1 MGGLG
6 SGRPASGR
14 NTVEGSRSIDILK
27 LHRAG
32 CLKPGWTGGWQ
43 WTQNGEPV
51 AWIGLRAEE
60 HRLVLTY
67 HYRRG
72 GGEWEDIEE
81 PVPLAWQP
89 CRFGGR
95 RPYFVCPGVVNGTA
109 CGRRVLKLYG
119 TGKYFLCRHC
129 YRLSYGSQHEDRFDR
144 AQRRAN
150 RIRRRLGGEPGTA
163 APFPER
169 PKGMHHRTYD
179 RLMDQIFEAEEL
191 ADERLYL
198 AVERLL
204 KRDDGLRQRRR

>member
-1 MGGLG
+1 MGGFG

-14 NTVEGSRSIDILK
+14 NTVEGSRSLDLLK

-32 CLKPGWTGGWQ
+32 CLKPGWAGAWQ
-43 WTQNGEPV
+43 WTQDGERV

-60 HRLVLTY
+60 RRLVLTY
-67 HYRRG
+67 RYRRG

-95 RPYFVCPGVVNGTA
+95 RPYFLCPGVVNGTA
-109 CGRRVLKLYG
+109 CLRRVLKLCG

-129 YRLSYGSQHEDRFDR
+129 YRLSYSSQHEDRFDR
-144 AQRRAN
+144 ALRRAN
-150 RIRRRLGGEPGTA
+150 RIRKRLGGEPSTA

-179 RLMDQIFEAEEL
+179 RLMAQIFEAEEL

-204 KRDDGLRQRRR
+204 ERDDRLRQRRR

>member
-14 NTVEGSRSIDILK
+14 NTVEGSRSIDLLK

-32 CLKPGWTGGWQ
+32 CLEPGWAGAWQ
-43 WTQNGEPV
+43 WTQDGEPV

-95 RPYFVCPGVVNGTA
+95 RPYFICPGVVNGTA
-109 CGRRVLKLYG
+109 CLRRVLKLYG

-129 YRLSYGSQHEDRFDR
+129 YRLSYGSQGEDRFDR
-144 AQRRAN
+144 AMRRAN

-169 PKGMHHRTYD
+169 PKGMHQRTYD
-179 RLMDQIFEAEEL
+179 RLMAQVLEAEEL

-204 KRDDGLRQRRR
+204 KRDDRLRQRRR